1 MASISLI
8 SAPPIPEEEG
18 YLAHL
23 RLEKRLSPETVSAY
37 LSDLRLFFR
46 QSAQPAAEEKKSIP
60 GKKGS
65 PPAKKDAL
73 AARSKAEL
81 PPAKAGPAGLEAMTL
96 PRLRLFIRGL
106 VELGFAPASIS
117 RYLSTLKSY
126 SAFLADAGRLDD
138 DPIRGLQGPRQQRYK
153 PASLT
158 RREIDALYDSLEA
171 AVARGEVGARRNLC
185 LVELLYGLGLRISE
199 ATGLKLDQVNLPE
212 GVVLVQGKG
221 KKQRLVPLGGK
232 VAHSIRAYLETDW
245 EAKGRTDT
253 LLLNRFGRPLS
264 RMGAW
269 KIVQR
274 ICADADI
281 RTAVS
286 PHTFRHSF
294 ATHLI
299 EAGADLRSVQEMLG
313 HADIST
319 TQIYTHLDQEYL
331 KEVHGSFHPRN
342 RR

>member
-1 MASISLI
+1 MKSSEPETV
-8 SAPPIPEEEG
+8 PPIPEEEG

-46 QSAQPAAEEKKSIP
+46 QAAA
-60 GKKGS
+60 
-65 PPAKKDAL
+65 PAKGK
-73 AARSKAEL
+73 
-81 PPAKAGPAGLEAMTL
+81 PGGMAGTEAMTL
-96 PRLRLFIRGL
+96 PRLRLFVRGL

-126 SAFLADAGRLDD
+126 SAYLADAGILDD

-153 PASLT
+153 PQSLT
-158 RREIDALYDSLEA
+158 RQDIDALYDSLEA
-171 AVARGEVGARRNLC
+171 AVLREATGARRDLC

-199 ATGLKLDQVNLPE
+199 ATGLKLDQVRLQE

-221 KKQRLVPLGGK
+221 SKQRLVPLGRK
-232 VAHSIRAYLETDW
+232 VAESIRRYLETDW

-274 ICADADI
+274 ICGEAGI
-281 RTAVS
+281 RIAVS
-286 PHTFRHSF
+286 PHTFRHTF

-299 EAGADLRSVQEMLG
+299 EAGADLRAVQEMLG

-319 TQIYTHLDQEYL
+319 TQIYTHLDQDYL

-342 RR
+342 RN

>member
-1 MASISLI
+1 MSPAS
-8 SAPPIPEEEG
+8 PIPSPAIPKEEG

-23 RLEKRLSPETVSAY
+23 RLEKRLSPETVAAY

-46 QSAQPAAEEKKSIP
+46 QASGRQEAPARASGKKKADDWSPGRPAALS
-60 GKKGS
+60 
-65 PPAKKDAL
+65 
-73 AARSKAEL
+73 
-81 PPAKAGPAGLEAMTL
+81 GLEAMTL
-96 PRLRLFIRGL
+96 PKLRAFLRSL

-126 SAFLADAGRLDD
+126 AAFLAEDGALPD
-138 DPIRGLQGPRQQRYK
+138 DPARALKGPRQQRYK
-153 PASLT
+153 PESLSHP
-158 RREIDALYDSLEA
+158 EIDAIYDALENA
-171 AVARGEVGARRNLC
+171 ALQGTAPALRDLC
-185 LVELLYGLGLRISE
+185 LIELLYGLGLRISE

-212 GVVLVQGKG
+212 SVVLVQGKG

-232 VAHSIRAYLETDW
+232 VARSIRRYLEAW

-274 ICADADI
+274 LCAAAGI

-331 KEVHGSFHPRN
+331 KEVHKSFHPRN
-342 RR
+342 QG

>member
-1 MASISLI
+1 VIFSGPSQTP
-8 SAPPIPEEEG
+8 SIPEEEG

-23 RLEKRLSPETVSAY
+23 RLEKRLSPETIAAY

-46 QSAQPAAEEKKSIP
+46 HAAGTPAPARP
-60 GKKGS
+60 GSRKAKPEDG
-65 PPAKKDAL
+65 PAKKN
-73 AARSKAEL
+73 
-81 PPAKAGPAGLEAMTL
+81 PPLAGLEALTL
-96 PRLRLFIRGL
+96 PRLRAFIRSL
-106 VELGFAPASIS
+106 VDLGFAPSSIS

-126 SAFLADAGRLDD
+126 SAFLADEGILDA

-153 PASLT
+153 PQSLS
-158 RREIDALYDSLEA
+158 RQDIEALYDSLEA
-171 AVARGEVGARRNLC
+171 AVSRGETGARRNLC
-185 LVELLYGLGLRISE
+185 LVDLLYGLGLRISE
-199 ATGLKLDQVNLPE
+199 ATGLKLDQVKLQE

-221 KKQRLVPLGGK
+221 SKQRLVPLGRK
-232 VAHSIRAYLETDW
+232 VADSIRAYLERDW
-245 EAKGRTDT
+245 EAKGRTET
-253 LLLNRFGRPLS
+253 LLLNRFGKPLS

-281 RTAVS
+281 RIAVS
-286 PHTFRHSF
+286 PLTFRHSF

-342 RR
+342 RS

>member
-1 MASISLI
+1 MPPHS
-8 SAPPIPEEEG
+8 PIPDPAIPMEDG

-23 RLEKRLSPETVSAY
+23 RLEKRLSQETVSAY

-46 QSAQPAAEEKKSIP
+46 QATPPPPKPAAM
-60 GKKGS
+60 G
-65 PPAKKDAL
+65 L
-73 AARSKAEL
+73 ATL
-81 PPAKAGPAGLEAMTL
+81 TL
-96 PRLRLFIRGL
+96 PNLRAFIRSL
-106 VELGFAPASIS
+106 VELGFASASIS
-117 RYLSTLKSY
+117 RYLSALKSY
-126 SAFLADAGRLDD
+126 TGYLADENLIAG
-138 DPIRGLQGPRQQRYK
+138 DPIQGLQGPRQQRYK
-153 PASLT
+153 PQSLS
-158 RREIDALYDSLEA
+158 RRDIEALYDSLDA
-171 AVARGEVGARRNLC
+171 AVLRRDAGARRDLC

-199 ATGLKLDQVNLPE
+199 ATGLKLDQINPPE

-232 VAHSIRAYLETDW
+232 VALSIRAYLESDW
-245 EAKGRTDT
+245 DAKGRTET
-253 LLLNRFGRPLS
+253 LLLNRFGRSLS

-274 ICADADI
+274 ICARAEI
-281 RTAVS
+281 RIAVS

-319 TQIYTHLDQEYL
+319 TQIYTHLDQAYL
-331 KEVHGSFHPRN
+331 REVHGSFHPRN
-342 RR
+342 RRVPGAAQLPKN

>member
-1 MASISLI
+1 M
-8 SAPPIPEEEG
+8 EEG

-23 RLEKRLSPETVSAY
+23 RLEKRLSPETVNAY

-46 QSAQPAAEEKKSIP
+46 QTSGRPSAPARAAGRKKADDWSP
-60 GKKGS
+60 GR
-65 PPAKKDAL
+65 PT
-73 AARSKAEL
+73 SKS
-81 PPAKAGPAGLEAMTL
+81 GLEAMAL
-96 PRLRLFIRGL
+96 PQLRVFLRGL
-106 VELGFAPASIS
+106 IELGFAPASIG

-126 SAFLADAGRLDD
+126 GAWLAEEGALPE
-138 DPIRGLQGPRQQRYK
+138 DPTRALKGPRQQRYK
-153 PASLT
+153 PVSLT
-158 RREIDALYDSLEA
+158 HKDMDALYDALEA
-171 AVARGEVGARRNLC
+171 AAGPGEPLALRDLV

-199 ATGLKLDQVNLPE
+199 AVGLKLDQVNLPE
-212 GVVLVQGKG
+212 QVVLVQGKG
-221 KKQRLVPLGGK
+221 SKQRLVPLGGK
-232 VAHSIRAYLETDW
+232 VARSIRRWMEAWD
-245 EAKGRTDT
+245 AKGRTDT

-269 KIVQR
+269 KIVQKA
-274 ICADADI
+274 CAAADI

-299 EAGADLRSVQEMLG
+299 EAGADLRSVQELLG

-331 KEVHGSFHPRN
+331 REVHKSFHPRN
-342 RR
+342 KRG

>member
-1 MASISLI
+1 MSPASPIPS
-8 SAPPIPEEEG
+8 PPIPKEDG

-46 QSAQPAAEEKKSIP
+46 QAAGRPEAPARPA
-60 GKKGS
+60 GKKKDSDWS
-65 PPAKKDAL
+65 PGRPMAM
-73 AARSKAEL
+73 
-81 PPAKAGPAGLEAMTL
+81 AGLDAMTL
-96 PRLRLFIRGL
+96 PRLRAFIRSL

-126 SAFLADAGRLDD
+126 AAFLAEEGALPE
-138 DPIRGLQGPRQQRYK
+138 DPARSLKGPRQQRYK
-153 PASLT
+153 PISLT
-158 RREIDALYDSLEA
+158 HQQIDAIYDALETGA
-171 AVARGEVGARRNLC
+171 IVGEPAPLRDLC
-185 LVELLYGLGLRISE
+185 LIELLYGLGLRISE
-199 ATGLKLDQVNLPE
+199 AIGLKLDQVNLPE
-212 GVVLVQGKG
+212 AVVLVQGKG
-221 KKQRLVPLGGK
+221 KKQRLVPLGFK
-232 VAHSIRAYLETDW
+232 VGRSIKRYLEVW
-245 EAKGRTDT
+245 ESKGRTDT
-253 LLLNRFGRPLS
+253 LLLNRFGKPLS

-274 ICADADI
+274 ICAAADI
-281 RTAVS
+281 RVAVS

-331 KEVHGSFHPRN
+331 KEVHKSFHPRN
-342 RR
+342 RG

>member
-1 MASISLI
+1 MTQASPI
-8 SAPPIPEEEG
+8 PVPCIPEEEG

-46 QSAQPAAEEKKSIP
+46 QA
-60 GKKGS
+60 
-65 PPAKKDAL
+65 
-73 AARSKAEL
+73 
-81 PPAKAGPAGLEAMTL
+81 AGPVRRNPPPDGLEALTL
-96 PRLRLFIRGL
+96 PKLRAFIRSL
-106 VELGFAPASIS
+106 VDLGFAPASIS
-117 RYLSTLKSY
+117 RYLSSLKSY
-126 SAFLADAGRLDD
+126 SAFLADEGALEG

-153 PASLT
+153 PQSLS
-158 RREIDALYDSLEA
+158 RADVDSLYDSLEA
-171 AVARGEVGARRNLC
+171 AVRRGNPGALRNLC

-221 KKQRLVPLGGK
+221 NKQRLVPLGRK
-232 VAHSIRAYLETDW
+232 VADSIRGYLEKDW

-253 LLLNRFGRPLS
+253 VLLNRFGRPLS

-274 ICADADI
+274 ICAEADI
-281 RTAVS
+281 RIPVS

-342 RR
+342 R

>member
-1 MASISLI
+1 MPPST
-8 SAPPIPEEEG
+8 PIPNPTIPLEDA

-23 RLEKRLSPETVSAY
+23 RLEKRLSPETLSAY

-46 QSAQPAAEEKKSIP
+46 QAAGMPAPPGPGARKRDSELDFPPTKKKP
-60 GKKGS
+60 M
-65 PPAKKDAL
+65 
-73 AARSKAEL
+73 
-81 PPAKAGPAGLEAMTL
+81 AGLEAITL
-96 PRLRLFIRGL
+96 PRLRAFVRSL
-106 VELGFAPASIS
+106 VDLGFAPSSIS

-126 SAFLADAGRLDD
+126 AAFLADEGVLTA
-138 DPIRGLQGPRQQRYK
+138 DPTQSLQGPRQQRYK
-153 PASLT
+153 PTSLT
-158 RREIDALYDSLEA
+158 RRDMDSLYDSLEA
-171 AVARGEVGARRNLC
+171 AVLREDTGARRNLC

-199 ATGLKLDQVNLPE
+199 ATGLKLDQVNLGE
-212 GVVLVQGKG
+212 GVVMVQGKG
-221 KKQRLVPLGGK
+221 KKQRLVPLGRK
-232 VAHSIRAYLETDW
+232 VADSIRGYLEKDW

-253 LLLNRFGRPLS
+253 LLLNRFGKPLS

-274 ICADADI
+274 ICAEADI

-299 EAGADLRSVQEMLG
+299 DAGADLRSVQEMLG

-331 KEVHGSFHPRN
+331 KEVHRSFHPRN
-342 RR
+342 KG